1 MNEYVV
7 LSWYNRFEVA
17 EQVGM
22 DPDDL
27 LVIWRQ
33 TANAGFYCLFYRRET
48 EKWRT
53 PYRWRWQSTIL
64 FNRRFDED
72 QVRTNQTIAVP

>member
-53 PYRWRWQSTIL
+53 IDVHDSVSVEMAIDNL
-64 FNRRFDED
+64 
-72 QVRTNQTIAVP
+72 I